1 MKETQTNKKL
11 KFLSFFVFLTVIIIT
26 IIIITIDITVVSP
39 VFVLQNPLQYIRI
52 VKIA

>member
-11 KFLSFFVFLTVIIIT
+11 KFLSFFVFISVIIIT
-26 IIIITIDITVVSP
+26 IIIITSDITVVSP
-39 VFVLQNPLQYIRI
+39 VFLLQNQLQYIRT